1 MDREPDGDNMRIGS
15 LVTDRWGHTIGVV
28 HQLHDEYRDDIGL
41 IYEVA
46 WEILWINSSP
56 PMQYTV
62 EDEEDLEV
70 LCE

>member
-1 MDREPDGDNMRIGS
+1 MRVGS
-15 LVTDRWGHTIGVV
+15 LVTDRGRYTIGVV
-28 HQLHDEYRDDIGL
+28 HQLVGEYYDDEDL

-46 WEILWINSSP
+46 WEILWINSNP

-70 LCE
+70 LCK

>member
-1 MDREPDGDNMRIGS
+1 MRIGT

-46 WEILWINSSP
+46 WEILWLNSSP

>member
-1 MDREPDGDNMRIGS
+1 MRIGT
-15 LVTDRWGHTIGVV
+15 LVQLRDLIGIV
-28 HQLHDEYRDDIGL
+28 HQLHDEYRDDVGL

-46 WEILWINSSP
+46 WEILWINSNP
-56 PMQYTV
+56 PKQYTV